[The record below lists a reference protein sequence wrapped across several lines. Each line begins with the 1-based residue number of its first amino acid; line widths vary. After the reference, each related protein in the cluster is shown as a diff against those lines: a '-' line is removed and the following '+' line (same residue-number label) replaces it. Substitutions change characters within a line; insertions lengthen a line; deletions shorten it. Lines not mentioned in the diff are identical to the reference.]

1 MLIGS
6 YLGFESYFHYVPMS
20 YFGWQGPRLSK
31 ATSWLT
37 WVSHLCSWHW
47 SEGLKASLIKYLGYL
62 KYLKIDSNCLWY
74 YSICI
79 SVKKCTCGHQSL
91 SSGLLKLKIKNG
103 IEIIGVKEKKRKEK
117 KRKEGSRSNE
127 KNTWAHHV
135 NCLWSEG
142 IDHVW
147 WFMHE
152 SCAKK
157 SEFPD
162 VRFISRRNLF
172 VLNTRVWSVILWF
185 LKIFPCPY
193 LGFSQFVH
201 PPVFQ
206 EQIFLD
212 VALVGK

>member
-47 SEGLKASLIKYLGYL
+47 SECLKASLIKYLGYL

-103 IEIIGVKEKKRKEK
+103 IEIIGVKEKKK
-117 KRKEGSRSNE
+117 KRKEKREVEVMRKIHELIMWIVYGLKELTMSDGSCMNLVQR
-127 KNTWAHHV
+127 KV
-135 NCLWSEG
+135 NFQTL
-142 IDHVW
+142 D
-147 WFMHE
+147 
-152 SCAKK
+152 
-157 SEFPD
+157 
-162 VRFISRRNLF
+162 LF
-172 VLNTRVWSVILWF
+172 LVEI
-185 LKIFPCPY
+185 Y
-193 LGFSQFVH
+193 LC
-201 PPVFQ
+201 
-206 EQIFLD
+206 
-212 VALVGK
+212 